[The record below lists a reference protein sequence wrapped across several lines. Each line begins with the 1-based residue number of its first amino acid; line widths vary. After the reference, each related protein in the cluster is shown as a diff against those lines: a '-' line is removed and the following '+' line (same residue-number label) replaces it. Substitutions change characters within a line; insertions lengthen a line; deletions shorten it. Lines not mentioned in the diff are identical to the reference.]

1 MAETEE
7 MENRSEMTHLPGDG
21 DHWQISLG
29 IFAEVQAVRI
39 ERSGKRMSS
48 EVAVCRQ
55 YQIIQGSR
63 GNSKLKNCSLVV
75 RMQE

>member
-7 MENRSEMTHLPGDG
+7 MENRNEMTHLPGDG

-39 ERSGKRMSS
+39 ESSGKRMRS
-48 EVAVCRQ
+48 EVAVC
-55 YQIIQGSR
+55 
-63 GNSKLKNCSLVV
+63 
-75 RMQE
+75 